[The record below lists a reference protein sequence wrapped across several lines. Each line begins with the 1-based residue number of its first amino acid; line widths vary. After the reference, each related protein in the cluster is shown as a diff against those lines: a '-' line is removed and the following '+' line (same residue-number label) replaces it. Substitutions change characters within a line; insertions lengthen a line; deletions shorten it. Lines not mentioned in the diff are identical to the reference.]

1 MFKLFS
7 FSVAALAAAAILLP
21 SGAQAQTLV
30 SAATQPLL
38 SVGPATIAQDNA
50 ASSVYSGGYNGQNG
64 GFGFGAFNVVSNPS
78 PSTATSFAGSFVGD
92 ATGSENG
99 SGGGVN
105 SSGKAFGTY
114 ANGAST
120 GAGNPVTTATRS
132 FNTGLTSGATFSLD
146 FLTGY
151 NDGGTSGVTLLTGSS
166 ATGTGSV
173 FQANSLGAFA
183 AGTSV
188 GSFVYNHN
196 ETATGGGQGAFDFN
210 GVNTGIGYANGLIHL
225 EYDITSPTAYT
236 LFSTG
241 AVKFTGSGTY
251 SGSLSSFQ
259 FQQTNAVGGG
269 ADHNAFFNNLK
280 ETAGTPVSA
289 APEPSQ
295 LGVLLVVCL
304 GGLVLAARKRLV
316 PA

>member
-1 MFKLFS
+1 MKLFS
-7 FSVAALAAAAILLP
+7 LSVTALAAAAFLLP

-30 SAATQPLL
+30 SAAPQPLL
-38 SVGPATIAQDNA
+38 IAVGPATIAQDNA
-50 ASSVYSGGYNGQNG
+50 ASSVYSGGSYNGQNG
-64 GFGFGAFNVVSNPS
+64 GFGFGAFTVVSS
-78 PSTATSFAGSFVGD
+78 PSTGGSFAGSFIGN
-92 ATGSENG
+92 ATDSEDK

-120 GAGNPVTTATRS
+120 GAGNPVTTVTRN

-151 NDGGTSGVTLLTGSS
+151 NDGGTAGVTLLTASPSSGS
-166 ATGTGSV
+166 T
-173 FQANSLGAFA
+173 FRANGLGAFA

-251 SGSLSSFQ
+251 SGALSGFQ
-259 FQQTNAVGGG
+259 FQQTNSVGGG
-269 ADHNAFFNNLK
+269 ADHDAFFNNLK

-304 GGLVLAARKRLV
+304 GGLALAARKRLV